1 MTSPKQRGSRKGSRK
16 GSYEPG
22 SEHRYGSEH
31 RFYRPESEMRHPVR
45 LIRAM
50 GQDLLAS
57 RELAWQLFIR
67 DINTQYRQSLL
78 GIFWA
83 FVPPIVTAVG
93 LTLAKNANAINIGDT
108 DIPYPA
114 YVMLSMTLWQTFAE
128 AVSGPMQ
135 AVALAKNMLVR
146 INFPRE
152 ALILAKMSEVGFNFG
167 IKLVLILAL
176 FIFYQLPVTW
186 SLLLAPVALIHLILL
201 GIAIGILLAPLGALY
216 DDVSK
221 ALTFLLSF
229 WLLLTPVIYPVPK
242 AGIIQKLVA
251 LNPVAPLL
259 TTTRELL
266 TTGVLSDPAGFW
278 IASGLTWLLLLI
290 GWLYYRLAMP
300 YVVERIGS

>member
-1 MTSPKQRGSRKGSRK
+1 MIIFKEREVLKGSSK
-16 GSYEPG
+16 ALLNTAQGTDSIAPKATCAAL
-22 SEHRYGSEH
+22 
-31 RFYRPESEMRHPVR
+31 FK
-45 LIRAM
+45 AM

-93 LTLAKNANAINIGDT
+93 LTLAKNANAINIGET

-114 YVMLSMTLWQTFAE
+114 YVMLSMALWQTFTE

-135 AVALAKNMLVR
+135 AIAQAKSMLVR

-152 ALILAKMSEVGFNFG
+152 ALVLAKLSEVAFNFG
-167 IKLVLILAL
+167 IKLLLIVAL
-176 FIFYQLPVTW
+176 FIFYKLPVTW
-186 SLLLAPVALIHLILL
+186 SIFLAPVALIHLILL
-201 GIAIGILLAPLGALY
+201 GLAIGILLAPLGALY

-221 ALTFLLSF
+221 ALTFVLSF
-229 WLLLTPVIYPVPK
+229 WLLLTPVLYPVPK
-242 AGIIQKLVA
+242 TGVIQRLVEM
-251 LNPVAPLL
+251 NPVAPLL

-266 TTGVLSDPAGFW
+266 TTGIVSNPEGFW
-278 IASGLTWLLLLI
+278 IASGLTLLLLLI

-300 YVVERIGS
+300 YIVERIGS